1 MRPSVKESPERT
13 EESLAAFLRERLDFY
28 LREACGFSYDV
39 VNAVLAAGLTTVPD
53 AVARAQALA
62 EVRGS
67 EDLLAI
73 SAAFKRIKNILR
85 QAREKQNKD
94 GRGESISDSV
104 SSDDL
109 IELAERR
116 LYAEAGELAP
126 QVEALRAQQDYPH
139 ALERIAALRPAI
151 DAFFDSVMVMA
162 PEAHLRNN
170 RLSLI
175 ASVLGNF
182 SRIADFSEI
191 VN

>member
-1 MRPSVKESPERT
+1 MTWSTPSW
-13 EESLAAFLRERLDFY
+13 RL
-28 LREACGFSYDV
+28 GV
-39 VNAVLAAGLTTVPD
+39 TTVPD

-85 QAREKQNKD
+85 QAREKREQGWP
-94 GRGESISDSV
+94 GRIHKRFRP
-104 SSDDL
+104 SDDL

-162 PEAHLRNN
+162 PEAHLRKN